1 MGLQN
6 AMVSVVSGAVV
17 RTSHL
22 TGMFTDLGIELS
34 ALTLAE
40 KTAKKQLRQK
50 IILRLV
56 IICFFFIGGVSGG
69 FIFTYL
75 SYATF
80 YIPAGV
86 LIIALFYDVFRVK
99 LLRSVRKIRSRK

>member
-34 ALTLAE
+34 AVMLADQA
-40 KTAKKQLRQK
+40 AKQQLRQK

-56 IICFFFIGGVSGG
+56 IILFFFVGGVSAGYL
-69 FIFTYL
+69 FTYL

-80 YIPAGV
+80 YVPVGT
-86 LIIALFYDVFRVK
+86 LIIASFYDVFRVK
-99 LLRSVRKIRSRK
+99 LLRRVRKIRRRK